1 MSGIFDNLN
10 MPWDDWGKSFH
21 ALMAQ
26 SMEAFGETSWEML
39 RQSFEAS
46 AFKNDGGVQDWW
58 IVVIGGTLTVT
69 TGGEYSHQIEY
80 PGMLNVMVAA
90 MLPILVI
97 FVVLQVIMSLVR
109 ASTAGMLRAFGG
121 AILAVPATYVLGGL
135 IFVAL
140 RGFDYITEWILDT
153 GSGEDENGVAAIYRL
168 MGLMYDPKA
177 NDGEGGVLLDA
188 NYQAWQLAGRADQ
201 PGQIILPWLIL
212 LVLTILCLCLMVMM
226 LFRVIAILIMTMF
239 TPVAVFSLSFEA
251 AKSVF
256 MKWMSTV
263 LGLLFA
269 KPIAAAIVMFGMS
282 MASVSSDW
290 VQMIA
295 GAVLV
300 VIAAAMPLMMLGLV
314 NFMTPDGHRAVENQM
329 MASAG
334 GTKRVV
340 GGGMRSGSRTIISG
354 GRVAARTGKSVAGG
368 VSKTARVVRGGR
380 RSR

>member
-1 MSGIFDNLN
+1 M
-10 MPWDDWGKSFH
+10 
-21 ALMAQ
+21 
-26 SMEAFGETSWEML
+26 
-39 RQSFEAS
+39 
-46 AFKNDGGVQDWW
+46 
-58 IVVIGGTLTVT
+58 
-69 TGGEYSHQIEY
+69 
-80 PGMLNVMVAA
+80 
-90 MLPILVI
+90 
-97 FVVLQVIMSLVR
+97 
-109 ASTAGMLRAFGG
+109 
-121 AILAVPATYVLGGL
+121 
-135 IFVAL
+135 
-140 RGFDYITEWILDT
+140 DT